1 MKKLLFSLLCAMS
14 VLAVKAQTTH
24 AGHAYVDLGLPSGTL
39 WATCNVGA
47 TNPEDYGDYFAWGE
61 TEPKSYY
68 NWSSTSDDYKWG
80 GYTGIYPDDGMTKY
94 NKTDCKTILDAADDA
109 ATTNWGG
116 DWRTP
121 TKAEQYELLTE
132 CTWTWTKLN
141 GVDGFRITSKT
152 DTSKSIFLPAA
163 GARQESDTIEVG
175 AYGSYWSSSRHK
187 DHTFHAYN
195 LSFLLGDIIM
205 RSDSRYKGLSIRP
218 VWSENSITTMDPVH
232 EGHEYVDLGLP
243 SGTLWATCNVGAI
256 YPTEYGEYFAWG
268 ETQVKENYEWSTYK
282 YCNGSANTL
291 TKYCT
296 RSDLGTVDNKTTLE
310 SSDDAATANWGG
322 NWRMPT
328 EAENEELLTECTW
341 TWTMLNSVYG
351 FLITSKKDTRKSIFL
366 PAAGYRKGTMLVNVG
381 VDGYYWPSSVD
392 LIYSAHVHVLR
403 FESGN
408 NNYAT
413 YSHRYNGY
421 SVRPVLSPNNN
432 TAVENV
438 EQDKSNNTRKVI
450 ENGQVVIIRDGVR
463 YNVLGVR
470 L

>member
-1 MKKLLFSLLCAMS
+1 MKKLFFSLLCAIS
-14 VLAVKAQTTH
+14 VLAVNAQTTH
-24 AGHAYVDLGLPSGTL
+24 AGHEYVDLGLPSGTL

-121 TKAEQYELLTE
+121 TEAEQYELLTE

-163 GARQESDTIEVG
+163 GARQKSDTIEVG

-187 DHTFHAYN
+187 AHTFHAYN
-195 LSFLLGDIIM
+195 LSFLSGDIIM

-256 YPTEYGEYFAWG
+256 YPTEYGDYFAWG

-282 YCNGSANTL
+282 YCNGSENTL

-341 TWTMLNSVYG
+341 TWTIFNGVYG
-351 FLITSKKDTRKSIFL
+351 FQITSKKDTRKSIFL
-366 PAAGYRKGTMLVNVG
+366 PAAGYRKGTMLLNVG

-392 LIYSAHVHVLR
+392 LIYSAHVHVLY

-408 NNYAT
+408 NNYAS
-413 YSHRYNGY
+413 YSLRYNGY
-421 SVRPVLSPNNN
+421 SVRPVFSNNN

-438 EQDKSNNTRKVI
+438 EQISSDNVRKVF
-450 ENGQVVIIRDGVR
+450 ENGTIYIICGDEKYTIDGQKVE
-463 YNVLGVR
+463 
-470 L
+470 